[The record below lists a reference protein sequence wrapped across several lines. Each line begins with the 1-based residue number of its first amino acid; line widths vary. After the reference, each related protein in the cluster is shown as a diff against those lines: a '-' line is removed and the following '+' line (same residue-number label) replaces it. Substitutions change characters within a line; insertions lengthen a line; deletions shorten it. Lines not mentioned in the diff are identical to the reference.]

1 MAEIRPWLQCFP
13 GSHKKAGRIQK
24 DDIVLQT
31 DTFLRD
37 QTSAVQSGNCH
48 GPLLFLPCGRIEIDR
63 KIRKML
69 YMFRIL
75 RFLGECVNKKER
87 SSDSDFHTIFNISY
101 GVKKADRMDRIAEKR
116 YNDCAKRN
124 PARFHRAA
132 PLRGD
137 YTGNPRLVEKMP
149 PAASLSPLRTG
160 YNDCAKRNPARF
172 HRAAPLRGDYTGNPR
187 LAGKMPPVASLS
199 PLRTW
204 YNDFAQYD
212 SGKAW

>member
-1 MAEIRPWLQCFP
+1 
-13 GSHKKAGRIQK
+13 
-24 DDIVLQT
+24 
-31 DTFLRD
+31 
-37 QTSAVQSGNCH
+37 
-48 GPLLFLPCGRIEIDR
+48 
-63 KIRKML
+63 
-69 YMFRIL
+69 MFRIL
-75 RFLGECVNKKER
+75 RFFGECVNKKER

-124 PARFHRAA
+124 PARI
-132 PLRGD
+132 
-137 YTGNPRLVEKMP
+137 
-149 PAASLSPLRTG
+149 
-160 YNDCAKRNPARF
+160 

-187 LAGKMPPVASLS
+187 LAGKMPPAASLS